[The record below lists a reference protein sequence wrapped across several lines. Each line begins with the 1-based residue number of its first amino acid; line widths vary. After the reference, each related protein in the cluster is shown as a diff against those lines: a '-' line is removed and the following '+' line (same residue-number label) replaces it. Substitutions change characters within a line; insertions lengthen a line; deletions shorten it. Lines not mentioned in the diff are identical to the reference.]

1 MKKILLFVMFAIMNV
16 AAIASDDGLVYFP
29 PLGDATVLNYEFDL
43 SRVSIDHRDLATY
56 IDMERRHN
64 SYLLRMSD
72 EEAYDRILQEIE
84 RAYLENTN
92 SYIQKASVVQG
103 MRRNYNSRLQLS
115 NSSVSRF
122 KLRICLANFD
132 EDGEHTAFVD
142 ILDQEKNGAL
152 VTSFTV
158 DNNMDVDLSKD
169 FVPFFKD
176 LKKAGKRLGEAIV
189 KIVQNANN
197 RKAKAYLTL

>member
-1 MKKILLFVMFAIMNV
+1 MKKILVCFFLVV
-16 AAIASDDGLVYFP
+16 AATSTMASEDGLVYFP

-56 IDMERRHN
+56 INMERRHN

-72 EEAYDRILQEIE
+72 DEAYDKILQEIE
-84 RAYLENTN
+84 RAYVENTN
-92 SYIQKASVVQG
+92 AYIQKSSVVQN

-115 NSSVSRF
+115 NNTASRF
-122 KLRICLANFD
+122 KLRICLSEFD
-132 EDGEHTAFVD
+132 EDGEHTVYVD

-176 LKKAGKRLGEAIV
+176 LKKAGRRLGEAVV

>member
-1 MKKILLFVMFAIMNV
+1 
-16 AAIASDDGLVYFP
+16 
-29 PLGDATVLNYEFDL
+29 
-43 SRVSIDHRDLATY
+43 
-56 IDMERRHN
+56 
-64 SYLLRMSD
+64 
-72 EEAYDRILQEIE
+72 
-84 RAYLENTN
+84 
-92 SYIQKASVVQG
+92 

-115 NSSVSRF
+115 NNTASRF
-122 KLRICLANFD
+122 KLRICLSEFD
-132 EDGEHTAFVD
+132 EDGEHTVYVD

-176 LKKAGKRLGEAIV
+176 LKKAGRRLGEAVV

>member
-1 MKKILLFVMFAIMNV
+1 MKKILVCFFLVV
-16 AAIASDDGLVYFP
+16 AATSTMASEDGLVYFP

-56 IDMERRHN
+56 INMERRHN

-72 EEAYDRILQEIE
+72 DEAYDKILQEIE
-84 RAYLENTN
+84 RAYVENTN
-92 SYIQKASVVQG
+92 AYIQKSSVVQN

-115 NSSVSRF
+115 NNTASRF
-122 KLRICLANFD
+122 KLRICLSEFD
-132 EDGEHTAFVD
+132 EDGEHTAYVD

-176 LKKAGKRLGEAIV
+176 LKKAGRRLGEAVV

>member
-1 MKKILLFVMFAIMNV
+1 MKKILVFFFLVV
-16 AAIASDDGLVYFP
+16 AATSTMASEDGLVYFP

-56 IDMERRHN
+56 INMERRHN

-72 EEAYDRILQEIE
+72 DEAYDKILQEIE
-84 RAYLENTN
+84 RAYVENTN
-92 SYIQKASVVQG
+92 AYIQKSSVVQN

-115 NSSVSRF
+115 NNTASRF
-122 KLRICLANFD
+122 KLRICLSEFD
-132 EDGEHTAFVD
+132 EDGEHTAYVD

-176 LKKAGKRLGEAIV
+176 LKKAGRRLGEAVV